1 MSDAEIV
8 NKDNLLQ
15 SIYKQ
20 KKLKDSPEK
29 KETDEDV
36 DLVIE
41 KERLNITCKK
51 GNKIQKNLPF

>member
-20 KKLKDSPEK
+20 KKLKDSPET

-36 DLVIE
+36 NLVIE
-41 KERLNITCKK
+41 KERLNSYENTDEV
-51 GNKIQKNLPF
+51 

>member
-29 KETDEDV
+29 KETDDYNY
-36 DLVIE
+36 E
-41 KERLNITCKK
+41 KYDKKEITDR
-51 GNKIQKNLPF
+51 KNYFTLRK